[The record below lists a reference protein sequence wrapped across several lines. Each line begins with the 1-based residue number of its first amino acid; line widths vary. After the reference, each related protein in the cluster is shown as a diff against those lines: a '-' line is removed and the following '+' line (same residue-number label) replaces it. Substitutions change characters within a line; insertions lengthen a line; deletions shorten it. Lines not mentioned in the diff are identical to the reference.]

1 MSKVSYDQKIGIL
14 SIRISNKKSTDS
26 DISKNCVIDYDE
38 NKKIVN
44 IDVMDINLEDILK
57 AKLKKA
63 NIHVKSKKTK

>member
-1 MSKVSYDQKIGIL
+1 MSKISYDSKIGIL

-26 DISKNCVIDYDE
+26 DINKNCVIDYDE

-44 IDVMDINLEDILK
+44 IDVMDINLEDVLK

-63 NIHVKSKKTK
+63 HIHVKGKKAK